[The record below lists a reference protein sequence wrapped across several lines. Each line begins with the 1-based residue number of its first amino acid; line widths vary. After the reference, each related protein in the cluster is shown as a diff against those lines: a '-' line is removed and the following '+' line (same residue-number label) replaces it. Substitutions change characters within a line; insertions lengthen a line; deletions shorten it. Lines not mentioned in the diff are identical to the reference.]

1 MATNAPQ
8 KLPMRSDFRITYY
21 SKKDE
26 KFISRLGKWA
36 DKSRFYIS
44 KSGKK
49 CLCYY
54 QLSDGEAKEGYR
66 TATGRWKIEFT
77 KFGNCWARVVRGV
90 VEKPNLVNIVI
101 LK

>member
-1 MATNAPQ
+1 MVTNVCQLCPQ
-8 KLPMRSDFRITYY
+8 ILLGAEFRITYY

-44 KSGKK
+44 KSGNK
-49 CLCYY
+49 CFCYY

-66 TATGRWKIEFT
+66 TATGRWKIEFIT
-77 KFGNCWARVVRGV
+77 KFGKWGI
-90 VEKPNLVNIVI
+90 EKGLVQFLV
-101 LK
+101 